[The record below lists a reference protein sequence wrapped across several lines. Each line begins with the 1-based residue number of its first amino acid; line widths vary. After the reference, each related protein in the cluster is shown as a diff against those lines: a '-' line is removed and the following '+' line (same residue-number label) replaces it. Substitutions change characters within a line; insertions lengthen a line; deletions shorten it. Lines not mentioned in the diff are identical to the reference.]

1 MRENRI
7 TIDMGTTNT
16 RIVLWGKGQQKRG
29 EIIYRIGAKRCA
41 EEGNNREICDALR
54 NGFTELFSQTG
65 ECWEQVK
72 MVIGC
77 GMLTSELG
85 LVQIPHISSPAGICE
100 LAQSVRMVNIPDICP
115 LPFYLIPGIQTA
127 KETITVDNYDKYDI
141 MRGEETET
149 VAILKQFG
157 LSGPVLL
164 FLTGSH
170 DKIIFVDRNGR
181 ISHSITSMT
190 GELLEAV
197 TFHTI
202 LSDATGNA
210 FVTSEEYEEDMVMKG
225 YLDGKRFGTGRSCFY
240 GRILKECADI
250 NRIKICNYLLGVMLQ
265 NDIKAVENETAGFR
279 DAVIAG
285 KGAVGNALYMILKKE
300 RIFEKVMHF
309 EDCKGESFSSV
320 GALMIA
326 DYLIQNG

>member
-29 EIIYRIGAKRCA
+29 EIIYRIGAKRSA
-41 EEGNNREICDALR
+41 EEGNNRAICDALR
-54 NGFTELFSQTG
+54 NGFTELFRQTG
-65 ECWEQVK
+65 VCWEQVK

-100 LAQSVRMVNIPDICP
+100 LAQSARIVNIPDICP

-127 KETITVDNYDKYDI
+127 KETVTVDNYDKYDI

-157 LSGPVLL
+157 LSGPFLL

-181 ISHSITSMT
+181 ITHSITSMT

-210 FVTSEEYEEDMVMKG
+210 FG
-225 YLDGKRFGTGRSCFY
+225 
-240 GRILKECADI
+240 
-250 NRIKICNYLLGVMLQ
+250 
-265 NDIKAVENETAGFR
+265 
-279 DAVIAG
+279 
-285 KGAVGNALYMILKKE
+285 
-300 RIFEKVMHF
+300 
-309 EDCKGESFSSV
+309 
-320 GALMIA
+320 
-326 DYLIQNG
+326 